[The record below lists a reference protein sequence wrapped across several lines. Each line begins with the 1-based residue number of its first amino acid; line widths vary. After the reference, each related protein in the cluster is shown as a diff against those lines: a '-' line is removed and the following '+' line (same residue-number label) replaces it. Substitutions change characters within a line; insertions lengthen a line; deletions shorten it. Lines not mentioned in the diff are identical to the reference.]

1 MFIRAIFLPL
11 FVLLASPLQVQAAS
25 QTAWIVLI
33 PGAGSSGDRA
43 YPSFFNSRYFGGYED
58 ALKKDGFEFIVC
70 PKTHDKDVRTIE
82 EREEE
87 CAEQISALAT
97 RDNSSHRDVVLLGH
111 STGGLIAR
119 ELAQDDRVKDRI
131 RSVLLFATP
140 NQGTIFAD
148 YVLDEEAKG
157 FNPSSFM
164 ATIAQWTSKKK
175 HYLPELR
182 SKRSGYAQSLFSAQD
197 MVDNAEVS
205 YMSFSTSFKNEFTYL
220 DLTRLLIDA
229 ELGIY
234 GLADTA
240 YGTQND
246 GVVPL
251 YSEVYGNYLGN
262 IEISHVE
269 GPCPDYSRFGSACR
283 KSKALVLPVLESE
296 ASQ

>member
-1 MFIRAIFLPL
+1 MFKKATFLGVICLFGLPL
-11 FVLLASPLQVQAAS
+11 FAQAAS

-33 PGAGSSGDRA
+33 PGAGSSGDQA
-43 YPSFFNSRYFGGYED
+43 YPSWFHSRYFGGYQD
-58 ALKKDGFEFIVC
+58 ALKEDGYEFIVC

-87 CAEQISALAT
+87 CVEQISALAP
-97 RDNSSHRDVVLLGH
+97 RENSSHRDIVLLGH

-119 ELAQDDRVKDRI
+119 ELAQDARVKDRI

-140 NQGTIFAD
+140 NQGTVFAD

-164 ATIAQWTSKKK
+164 ATVAQWTSKKK

-182 SKRSGYAQSLFSAQD
+182 SKRSGYAQALFSAQD
-197 MVDNAEVS
+197 VPDNAEVS
-205 YMSFSTSFKNEFTYL
+205 YMSFSTSFRHEFTYL
-220 DLTRLLIDA
+220 DLTRLLIGA
-229 ELGIY
+229 ELGVY
-234 GLADTA
+234 GFADTP

-251 YSEVYGNYLGN
+251 YSEVYGDYLGN

-269 GPCPDYSRFGSACR
+269 GPCPDYSRFGSGCK

-296 ASQ
+296 ASK

>member
-1 MFIRAIFLPL
+1 MFIKAVFLFL
-11 FVLLASPLQVQAAS
+11 VALAVSPFHAQAAA

-33 PGAGSSGDRA
+33 PGAGSSGDQA
-43 YPSFFNSRYFGGYED
+43 YPSWFHSRYFGGYQD
-58 ALKKDGFEFIVC
+58 ALKEDGFEFIVC

-87 CAEQISALAT
+87 CVAQISALPVRENAS
-97 RDNSSHRDVVLLGH
+97 RRDVVLLGH

-131 RSVLLFATP
+131 RSVILFATP

-157 FNPSSFM
+157 FNPSSIM
-164 ATIAQWTSKKK
+164 ATIAQWTSQKK

-197 MVDNAEVS
+197 MVDNPEVS
-205 YMSFSTSFKNEFTYL
+205 YMSISTSFKDEFTYL
-220 DLTRLLIDA
+220 DLTRLLIGA

-234 GLADTA
+234 GFADTP

-262 IEISHVE
+262 VEISHVE

-296 ASQ
+296 ASK